1 MSMEQITEEDIVKI
15 NEYFKHIPK
24 VRYSDWISEMRRSI
38 STQMSSQGVSSLGI
52 AKILHTNRSS
62 PCHYLKVIPRDDCR
76 AVVDLKLWEWI
87 DSKLYPKSTS
97 IVNNKTKASY
107 LGYELRTVENMNE
120 PIKKNRTPKKRGKEL
135 DRFIDRL

>member
-15 NEYFKHIPK
+15 NEYFKHIPR

-38 STQMSSQGVSSLGI
+38 STQLSSQGVSSLGI

-62 PCHYLKVIPRDDCR
+62 PCHYLNVIPRNECR
-76 AVVDLKLWEWI
+76 AVVDLKIWEWI
-87 DSKLYPKSTS
+87 ESKLYPKSTS
-97 IVNNKTKASY
+97 IVNNKTKSSY

-120 PIKKNRTPKKRGKEL
+120 PIKKNRTPKKRGREL
-135 DRFIDRL
+135 DRFIDNL